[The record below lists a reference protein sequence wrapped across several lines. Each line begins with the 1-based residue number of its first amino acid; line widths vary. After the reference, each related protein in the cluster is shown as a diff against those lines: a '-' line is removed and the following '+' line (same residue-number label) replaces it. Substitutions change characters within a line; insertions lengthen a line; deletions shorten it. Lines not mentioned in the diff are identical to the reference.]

1 MLKKKTE
8 EEAEE
13 DEWSGFSDNESGKQE
28 DATPSEEPEK
38 KEPVTNEE
46 DAKKEAKK
54 EARKEAKK
62 QAKEKKAAKAEQ
74 EKGKKDVKDLQ
85 EHSVKPGLSFA
96 ALEDQ
101 DDDDGVDVSAWDPL
115 GLSPDILTGISK
127 MNFSTPT
134 SIQEVCIPQILE
146 GHDVVGK
153 ASTGSGKT
161 LAFGIP
167 ILEHCLERSRH
178 NNQNKGDKDSAP
190 AALILS
196 PTRELAHQLSKHI
209 SELASNIPGFDTRI
223 ALLTGGLSLQKQQ
236 RLLNGADIVI
246 GTPGRLWEILSTGQG
261 LIRKAQK
268 IKFLVIDEADRLLSQ
283 GQYKELEQVLDS
295 LDRVETFDIP
305 EKQDDGTSE
314 KEEAT
319 NPMAQRQTLVFS
331 ATFHRDLQQ
340 KLAGKGQW
348 RGGDLMDKNESMEYL
363 LKKLQFREEKPKFI
377 DVNPVSQMAE
387 NLKEGIVE
395 CGAMEKVSFSY
406 PSTPNKIDN

>member
-1 MLKKKTE
+1 MKKKAAE
-8 EEAEE
+8 EPEE
-13 DEWSGFSDNESGKQE
+13 DEWSGFTDDESGKQE
-28 DATPSEEPEK
+28 DATPSDEPEGK
-38 KEPVTNEE
+38 DQVTNEE

-74 EKGKKDVKDLQ
+74 EKGKMEVKDPQ

-96 ALEDQ
+96 ALEGKEE
-101 DDDDGVDVSAWDPL
+101 DDGVDVSAWDSL
-115 GLSPDILTGISK
+115 GLSPDMLTGISK
-127 MNFSTPT
+127 MSFSTPT
-134 SIQEVCIPQILE
+134 SIQEVCIPKILE

-167 ILEHCLERSRH
+167 ILEHCLERSRDRD
-178 NNQNKGDKDSAP
+178 QEKDDKSTAP

-209 SELASNIPGFDTRI
+209 SELASNVPGLDARI
-223 ALLTGGLSLQKQQ
+223 ALLTGGLSVQKQQ

-261 LIRKAQK
+261 LIRKVQK

-305 EKQDDGTSE
+305 EKQDEETSDT
-314 KEEAT
+314 EEAT

-395 CGAMEKVSFSY
+395 CGAMEKASF
-406 PSTPNKIDN
+406 P

>member
-1 MLKKKTE
+1 MKKKAE
-8 EEAEE
+8 EETEE
-13 DEWSGFSDNESGKQE
+13 DEWSGFSDDDGSGKQ
-28 DATPSEEPEK
+28 DDVTPSD
-38 KEPVTNEE
+38 EPVKKDEVTNE

-54 EARKEAKK
+54 EARREAKK
-62 QAKEKKAAKAEQ
+62 QAKEKKAATKTEQ
-74 EKGKKDVKDLQ
+74 EKGKDAKDQQ
-85 EHSVKPGLSFA
+85 EHSVRPGLSFA

-101 DDDDGVDVSAWDPL
+101 EDDDGVDVSAWDSL

-167 ILEHCLERSRH
+167 ILEHCLERSRDRDRED
-178 NNQNKGDKDSAP
+178 GDKASAP

-209 SELASNIPGFDTRI
+209 SELASNIPGLDTRI

-236 RLLNGADIVI
+236 RLLTGADIVI

-261 LIRKAQK
+261 LIRKAQL

-305 EKQDDGTSE
+305 EEQEDGISD
-314 KEEAT
+314 KEEAS

-395 CGAMEKVSFSY
+395 CGPMEKVSANLLY
-406 PSTPNKIDN
+406 TKKCNN

>member
-1 MLKKKTE
+1 M
-8 EEAEE
+8 
-13 DEWSGFSDNESGKQE
+13 D
-28 DATPSEEPEK
+28 EPEK
-38 KEPVTNEE
+38 KGQVTDEE
-46 DAKKEAKK
+46 NAKKEAKK

-74 EKGKKDVKDLQ
+74 QNGKDTKEQQ
-85 EHSVKPGLSFA
+85 EHSIKPGFSFA
-96 ALEDQ
+96 ALEGQ
-101 DDDDGVDVSAWDPL
+101 EDDDGVDVSAWDSL

-127 MNFSTPT
+127 MNFTTPT

-167 ILEHCLERSRH
+167 ILEHCLERSRDRR
-178 NNQNKGDKDSAP
+178 QEGADKTSAP

-196 PTRELAHQLSKHI
+196 PTRELAHQLSRHI
-209 SELASNIPGFDTRI
+209 SELASNTPGLDTRI

-236 RLLNGADIVI
+236 RLLAGADIVI
-246 GTPGRLWEILSTGQG
+246 GTPGRMWEILSTGQG
-261 LIRKAQK
+261 LMRKVQL

-295 LDRVETFDIP
+295 LDRVETFDTP
-305 EKQDDGTSE
+305 EKQEDGKSD
-314 KEEAT
+314 KEDAT
-319 NPMAQRQTLVFS
+319 NPMEQRQTLVFS

-340 KLAGKGQW
+340 KLSGKGQW
-348 RGGDLMDKNESMEYL
+348 RGGDIMDKNESMEYL

-395 CGAMEKVSFSY
+395 CGPMEKVS
-406 PSTPNKIDN
+406 PSSRIPKTAEY